1 MFAWWGRTVYRYRY
15 IVIGV
20 MVALCLGGGIFGISL
35 GNHVTQS
42 GFYDEG
48 SQSVHA
54 SVVADEAFGR
64 DRTSHVVAILTPP
77 DGQKVDNPQWQSD
90 VVGELDNFVKDHPDQ
105 VVSWVGWL
113 RAPDAA
119 NATVQQMKT
128 SDLSK
133 TFVSI
138 PLQGNTD
145 DEILKNYQAVESDL
159 QQLNGGRIELAGLN
173 PLASEL
179 TGSIGEDQRRAE
191 VAAIPLVCVVLFFVF
206 GGVVAAALPGLIGGL
221 TIAGALGIM
230 RLLAEFMPVHFFAQP
245 VVTLM
250 GLGIAVDYG
259 LFMVSRFRE
268 EIAEGYD
275 TEAAVRR
282 TVMTSGRTIMF
293 SAVILV
299 ASSVPLLLF
308 PQGFLKS
315 ITYAIIASV
324 MLAAILS
331 VTVLAAALALLGP
344 RVDALGVRTL
354 LRFTKPYPAPSPA
367 ETTDR
372 TNPLA
377 IASIPLGVLVPFAAI
392 PVGHIA
398 RAQIRR
404 TYDKGANYALLGLV
418 LGYIGSFAWI
428 FVGLFAAKD
437 TLGTGIFYLL
447 LAIAI
452 FVAGTILVLAA
463 ASMSPLVRKPTVWW
477 LNWLAEKTQKT
488 KTRAE
493 VEKGFWGKLVNR
505 VMKRPIAFAAPIVI
519 VMILMIIPLGQLS
532 LGGISEKY
540 LPPDNAVRQAQEAFD
555 RSFPGFRTE
564 PLTLVIENDNGE
576 PVTDQQVAEIRS
588 KALTIPGFIQPE
600 DDPTKMW
607 QPRPYQEGGSQDPS
621 VRVIQNGLVN
631 RNDAAKKVEEL
642 RDIVPPRGLSISVG
656 GTPALEQDSIHSL
669 FDKLPLMV
677 TILIVTTTILMF
689 LAFGSVVLP
698 IKAAVMSALT
708 LGSTMGVLTWMF
720 VVGHGSGLMNY
731 TPQPLM
737 APMIG
742 LIIAVIWGLST
753 DYEVFLVSR
762 MVEARERGLSTAEAI
777 RVGTATTGRLIT
789 GAALVLAVVAGAFVF
804 SDLVMMKYLAF
815 GLLIAL
821 LLDATIVRM
830 FLVPAVMKLLGDDCW
845 WAPRWMK
852 RIQERMGLGETELP
866 DERKRP
872 AVRETVEDP
881 EALVGA
887 GAPVPPRPRPP
898 HDPTHPVSGS
908 RPGATRAAAPQR
920 VPSASGTTRIPSTTP
935 PPAAPADEPQTT
947 RLSIAKNAVRNAVS
961 NAAATARQATRPPAP
976 PAPPASAPARPGGG
990 RPPREER
997 EIESWLGELRGTG
1010 TPPAPPAPTP
1020 QRPSAEPT
1028 RAMPTAPE
1036 GRERPR
1042 VAPPAPGNEPTTAI
1056 PTPRSR
1062 PPEPVRDPAAAQNP
1076 DAAGDS
1082 DKTQA
1087 IPTPSKQA
1095 DDAEAA
1101 TEKLNTREDEERQRR
1116 GGVSAQDLLRREGR
1130 L

>member
-1 MFAWWGRTVYRYRY
+1 VFAWWGRTVYRYRY

-20 MVALCLGGGIFGISL
+20 MVALCLGGGVYGITL

-42 GFYDEG
+42 GFYDDG

-54 SVVADEAFGR
+54 SVVADAAYGR
-64 DRTSHVVAILTPP
+64 DTSGHIIGIYTAPEGKTVDDPEFK
-77 DGQKVDNPQWQSD
+77 QKIVDN
-90 VVGELDNFVKDHPDQ
+90 LDQVQRDHPDEM
-105 VVSWVGWL
+105 L
-113 RAPDAA
+113 RSIGYFKSPD
-119 NATVQQMKT
+119 V
-128 SDLSK
+128 
-133 TFVSI
+133 
-138 PLQGNTD
+138 
-145 DEILKNYQAVESDL
+145 LKNMADADKQHAFMSIQLKGDNDDAILNNFKAVKDDL
-159 QQLNGGRIELAGLN
+159 LKVGDDGVDVKLAGLQ
-173 PLASEL
+173 PLAAEL
-179 TGSIGEDQRRAE
+179 TGTIGEDQRRAE

-206 GGVVAAALPGLIGGL
+206 GGVVAAALPGIIGGL

-331 VTVLAAALALLGP
+331 ITVLAAALGILGP
-344 RVDALGVRTL
+344 NVDALGVRTL
-354 LRFTKPYPAPSPA
+354 LR
-367 ETTDR
+367 
-372 TNPLA
+372 
-377 IASIPLGVLVPFAAI
+377 VPFFRNWK
-392 PVGHIA
+392 PMRV
-398 RAQIRR
+398 
-404 TYDKGANYALLGLV
+404 
-418 LGYIGSFAWI
+418 
-428 FVGLFAAKD
+428 
-437 TLGTGIFYLL
+437 YL
-447 LAIAI
+447 
-452 FVAGTILVLAA
+452 T
-463 ASMSPLVRKPTVWW
+463 
-477 LNWLAEKTQKT
+477 WLAEKTQKT

-505 VMKRPIAFAAPIVI
+505 VMKRPIAFAAPIVV
-519 VMILMIIPLGQLS
+519 VMILLIIPLGALS

-540 LPPDNAVRQAQEAFD
+540 LPPDNGVRQAQEEFD
-555 RSFPGFRTE
+555 KIFPGFRTE
-564 PLTLVIENDNGE
+564 PLTIVMERDDGKPI
-576 PVTDQQVAEIRS
+576 TDQQIAEVRN
-588 KALTIPGFIQPE
+588 KAMTVSGFI
-600 DDPTKMW
+600 DPDNDPSKMW
-607 QPRPYQEGGSQDPS
+607 QERPYLDGASKDPS
-621 VRVIQNGLVN
+621 VRVIQNGLEN
-631 RNDAAKKVEEL
+631 RNDAAQKIEEL
-642 RDIVPPRGLSISVG
+642 RALTPPRGIAVSIG

-677 TILIVTTTILMF
+677 FILIVTTTILMF

-720 VVGHGSGLMNY
+720 VDGHGSGLMNY

-762 MVEARERGLSTAEAI
+762 MVEARERGMSTAEAI
-777 RVGTATTGRLIT
+777 RIGTATTGRLIT

-821 LLDATIVRM
+821 LLDATVVRM

-852 RIQERMGLGETELP
+852 RLQERLGLGETELP

-872 AVRETVEDP
+872 AVREPE

-898 HDPTHPVSGS
+898 HDPTHPAAEGSS
-908 RPGATRAAAPQR
+908 RPGATTRMPSPPRVNAP
-920 VPSASGTTRIPSTTP
+920 SGAGTTRIPT
-935 PPAAPADEPQTT
+935 ARKPADEPQTT
-947 RLSIAKNAVRNAVS
+947 RISMAKNAVRNVVN
-961 NAAATARQATRPPAP
+961 NAAAATPWTHRPAP
-976 PAPPASAPARPGGG
+976 PRPQPPRDPQA
-990 RPPREER
+990 PREER
-997 EIESWLGELRGTG
+997 EIESWLGELRGTAPG
-1010 TPPAPPAPTP
+1010 GGKPTPPP
-1020 QRPSAEPT
+1020 QRPSADAT
-1028 RAMPTAPE
+1028 RAM
-1036 GRERPR
+1036 RDQRPR
-1042 VAPPAPGNEPTTAI
+1042 PARPEPGNEPTTAI
-1056 PTPRSR
+1056 PTLGT
-1062 PPEPVRDPAAAQNP
+1062 PPEGRGRPRPQNA
-1076 DAAGDS
+1076 DA
-1082 DKTQA
+1082 TTA
-1087 IPTPSKQA
+1087 IPTPRQQ
-1095 DDAEAA
+1095 DPEA
-1101 TEKLNTREDEERQRR
+1101 TEKLNTREEEERKRR
-1116 GGVSAQDLLRREGR
+1116 GGGVSAQDLLRREGR

>member
-20 MVALCLGGGIFGISL
+20 MVTLCLGGGLFGISL

-42 GFYDEG
+42 GFYDDG
-48 SQSVHA
+48 SESVHA
-54 SVVADEAFGR
+54 SVVGDEVYGR

-77 DGQKVDNPQWQSD
+77 DGEKVDNPEWQRD
-90 VVGELDNFVKDHPDQ
+90 VTGELDSFVEDHSDQ
-105 VVSWVGWL
+105 VVGWVGWL
-113 RAPDAA
+113 KAPDAA
-119 NATVQQMKT
+119 SETVQQMKT

-133 TFVSI
+133 TFISI
-138 PLQGNTD
+138 PLKGETD
-145 DEILKNYQAVESDL
+145 DEILKNYQVVEPDL
-159 QQLNGGRIELAGLN
+159 QQVNDGRIKLAGLN

-179 TGSIGEDQRRAE
+179 TGSIGKDQRRAE
-191 VAAIPLVCVVLFFVF
+191 IAAIPLVCVVLFFVF
-206 GGVVAAALPGLIGGL
+206 GGVVAAALPGLIGAL
-221 TIAGALGIM
+221 TIAGALGIV

-282 TVMTSGRTIMF
+282 TVMTSGRTVMF

-331 VTVLAAALALLGP
+331 VTVLAAALGILGP
-344 RVDALGVRTL
+344 NVDALGVRTL
-354 LRFTKPYPAPSPA
+354 LR
-367 ETTDR
+367 
-372 TNPLA
+372 
-377 IASIPLGVLVPFAAI
+377 VPFFRNWK
-392 PVGHIA
+392 PMRV
-398 RAQIRR
+398 
-404 TYDKGANYALLGLV
+404 
-418 LGYIGSFAWI
+418 
-428 FVGLFAAKD
+428 
-437 TLGTGIFYLL
+437 YLE
-447 LAIAI
+447 
-452 FVAGTILVLAA
+452 
-463 ASMSPLVRKPTVWW
+463 
-477 LNWLAEKTQKT
+477 WLAEKMQKT

-519 VMILMIIPLGQLS
+519 AMILLIIPLGSLS

-540 LPPDNAVRQAQEAFD
+540 LPPDNSVRLAQEEFD
-555 RSFPGFRTE
+555 SNFSGFRTE
-564 PLTLVIENDNGE
+564 PLTIVMERQDGE
-576 PVTDQQVAEIRS
+576 PITDQQIAEVRN
-588 KALTIPGFIQPE
+588 KAMTVPGFIAP
-600 DDPTKMW
+600 DGDTAKMW
-607 QPRPYQEGGSQDPS
+607 QERAVQEGGSEDPS
-621 VRVIQNGLVN
+621 VRVIQNGLEN
-631 RNDAAKKVEEL
+631 RNDAAKKISEL
-642 RDIVPPRGLSISVG
+642 RALSPPRGITVSIG

-677 TILIVTTTILMF
+677 TLLIVTTTILMF

-720 VVGHGSGLMNY
+720 VDGHGSGLMNY

-762 MVEARERGLSTAEAI
+762 MVEARERGMSTAEAI
-777 RVGTATTGRLIT
+777 RIGTATTGRLIT

-821 LLDATIVRM
+821 LLDATVVRM
-830 FLVPAVMKLLGDDCW
+830 FLVPSVMKLLGDDCW

-852 RIQERMGLGETELP
+852 RIQERLGLGETDLP

-872 AVRETVEDP
+872 AVRETAESP

-887 GAPVPPRPRPP
+887 GAPVPPRPPVRPRPP
-898 HDPTHPVSGS
+898 HDPTHPAPEGPS
-908 RPGATRAAAPQR
+908 RPGATTRIATPRSAP
-920 VPSASGTTRIPSTTP
+920 SGAGTTRIPGAQKAEEP
-935 PPAAPADEPQTT
+935 PTT
-947 RLSIAKNAVRNAVS
+947 RIAMARNAVRNVVNSA
-961 NAAATARQATRPPAP
+961 AAATRQAAKPPAPRPPAP
-976 PAPPASAPARPGGG
+976 QA
-990 RPPREER
+990 PREDR
-997 EIESWLGELRGTG
+997 EIESWLGELRGTA
-1010 TPPAPPAPTP
+1010 TPPGPPPP
-1020 QRPSAEPT
+1020 SPVPPPGGGRPSAEAT
-1028 RAMPTAPE
+1028 RAMP
-1036 GRERPR
+1036 RPPR
-1042 VAPPAPGNEPTTAI
+1042 QEPGNEPTTAI
-1056 PTPRSR
+1056 PV
-1062 PPEPVRDPAAAQNP
+1062 PPNASQDV
-1076 DAAGDS
+1076 
-1082 DKTQA
+1082 
-1087 IPTPSKQA
+1087 
-1095 DDAEAA
+1095 DDATTALRTPPVETSQEGNGDPEA
-1101 TEKLNTREDEERQRR
+1101 TEKIDTRDDETPKRR
-1116 GGVSAQDLLRREGR
+1116 GGGVSAQDLLRREGR